1 MSRSLGV
8 AESKADIDEGS
19 ITGITTFNPSS
30 SALIHFYGGTPV
42 DQPAAVS
49 DVTTTGATSTTNA
62 YGYTTA
68 AQADAV
74 VTAINALLARVR
86 EIGII
91 AT

>member
-1 MSRSLGV
+1 MAIPLGSDAEVLGSGVSGGTKVV
-8 AESKADIDEGS
+8 A
-19 ITGITTFNPSS
+19 
-30 SALIHFYGGTPV
+30 SATELLHLYGGTPV

-68 AQADAV
+68 AQADAI
-74 VTAINALLARVR
+74 VTAINACLARLR
-86 EIGII
+86 ETGAI